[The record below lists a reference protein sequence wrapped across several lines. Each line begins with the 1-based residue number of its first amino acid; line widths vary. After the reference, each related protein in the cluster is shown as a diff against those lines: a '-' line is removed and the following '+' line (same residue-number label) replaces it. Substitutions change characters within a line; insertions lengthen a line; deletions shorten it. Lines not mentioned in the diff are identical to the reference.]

1 MGGAVAKIPV
11 VGSVAKAVGMSG
23 SEKAFAGPS
32 AAKELIEDSKVRRA
46 TQAEEQQGARMRGAR
61 RRGRQLISDARLNP
75 EAGVETLGGGNSL
88 GQ

>member
-61 RRGRQLISDARLNP
+61 RRGRQLLSDARLNP
-75 EAGVETLGGGNSL
+75 ETGMQETLGGGNNL
-88 GQ
+88 G